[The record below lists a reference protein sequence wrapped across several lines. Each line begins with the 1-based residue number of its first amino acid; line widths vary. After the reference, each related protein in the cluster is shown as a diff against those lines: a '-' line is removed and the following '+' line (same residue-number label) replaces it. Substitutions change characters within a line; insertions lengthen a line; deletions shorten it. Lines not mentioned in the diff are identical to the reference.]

1 MLINLF
7 LSLHTQL
14 SLFPI
19 NFQNPQQIIRLVGVV
34 YRWSLVFLKMAAGG
48 GKVKAITSDSDF
60 QKELAL
66 NSESLIVVDFFA
78 TW

>member
-1 MLINLF
+1 MG
-7 LSLHTQL
+7 
-14 SLFPI
+14 
-19 NFQNPQQIIRLVGVV
+19 GV
-34 YRWSLVFLKMAAGG
+34 SCFHAGG
-48 GKVKAITSDSDF
+48 GKVKLIASDSDF